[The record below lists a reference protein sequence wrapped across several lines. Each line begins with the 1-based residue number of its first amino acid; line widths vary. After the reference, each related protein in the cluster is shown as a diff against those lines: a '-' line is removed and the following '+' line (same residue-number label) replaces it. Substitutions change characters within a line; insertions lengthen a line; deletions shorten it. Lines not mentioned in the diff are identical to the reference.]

1 MPSDN
6 AINRR
11 DVLLGAVVTAIATEA
26 AAQSSS
32 PKVFLDYDQASL
44 DRAYD
49 QQFWAPNMQ
58 AVIKRYALGSKATR
72 TRLGAPR
79 TAPYGSGA
87 IETLDVYATRRPR
100 APVMVFLHGGAWRV
114 GRAKDY
120 AFPAEAF
127 VQAGAHF
134 VVPDFAPVMEV
145 GLDGMVAQVRRAVVW
160 VYRNAASFGGDPDRI
175 YLAGHSSGAHLAG
188 NVLVTDWARDFGLPA
203 APIKGGVLASGMY
216 DLKAVRLSARAS
228 YVKFDDRLEEEFSSQ
243 RHLERLGCPVIVAYG
258 TLESPEFQR
267 QSREFAEAVRQ
278 AGKLQSLIVADAYN
292 HFELIETLANPYGLL
307 GRAALALM
315 KLG

>member
-1 MPSDN
+1 MPSDH
-6 AINRR
+6 AIHRR
-11 DVLLGAVVTAIATEA
+11 GVLLGAVAAAVATEA
-26 AAQSSS
+26 TAQSS
-32 PKVFLDYDQASL
+32 PKVFLDYDQTAL

-58 AVIKRYALGSKATR
+58 AVIKRYALGSEAAR
-72 TRLGAPR
+72 ARLGAPR
-79 TAPYGSGA
+79 TAPYGSTA
-87 IETLDVYATRRPR
+87 IETLDVYATRRAK
-100 APVMVFLHGGAWRV
+100 APIMVFLHGGAWRV

-120 AFPAEAF
+120 AFPAELF
-127 VQAGAHF
+127 VQAGAHL
-134 VVPDFAPVMEV
+134 VVPDFAPVTEV
-145 GLDGMVAQVRRAVVW
+145 GLDGMVTQVRRAVAW
-160 VYRNAASFGGDPDRI
+160 VYRNAATFGGDPDRI

-188 NVLVTDWARDFGLPA
+188 NVLVTDWAREAGLPA
-203 APIKGGVLASGMY
+203 APIKGGLLSSGMY

-228 YVKFDDRLEEEFSSQ
+228 YVKFDNRLEEEFSSQ

-278 AGKLQSLIVADAYN
+278 AGKLHALIVGEAYN